1 MRVRKENS
9 TSILPSQGDDIVVE
23 NIEGET
29 LSVVPIEVRPEEVVS
44 PLEEIPSMVNLDTPQ
59 LGKPVLFI
67 FGAENIVESD
77 YCENGSGVNGTSDE
91 LGVALA
97 GDEV

>member
-9 TSILPSQGDDIVVE
+9 TSILPSQGDDFVVE
-23 NIEGET
+23 DVEGET
-29 LSVVPIEVRPEEVVS
+29 LSGVPIEVRPEEVVS
-44 PLEEIPSMVNLDTPQ
+44 PLEEIPSMVKLDTPQ
-59 LGKPVLFI
+59 LRKVVLLI

-77 YCENGSGVNGTSDE
+77 CCENGSGADGTGDE
-91 LGVALA
+91 LVALA